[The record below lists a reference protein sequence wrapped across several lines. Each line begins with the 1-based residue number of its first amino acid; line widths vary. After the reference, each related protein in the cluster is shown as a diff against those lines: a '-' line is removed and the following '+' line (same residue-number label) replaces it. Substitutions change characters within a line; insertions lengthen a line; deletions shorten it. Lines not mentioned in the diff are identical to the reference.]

1 LTSAGAGS
9 FAKFYCIVY
18 SHYQGR
24 IIETPCEISFP
35 FSHDWA
41 TLSASVTSVI
51 GMVRGYTAFLE
62 IYNATG
68 DLYID
73 NVNIEHSGQN
83 WARDKY
89 CNDINQSFTKAFYQI
104 PKHWAAVDVPEG
116 AYFES
121 VYIDF

>member
-1 LTSAGAGS
+1 M
-9 FAKFYCIVY
+9 
-18 SHYQGR
+18 
-24 IIETPCEISFP
+24 
-35 FSHDWA
+35 
-41 TLSASVTSVI
+41 ASRRWREARVT
-51 GMVRGYTAFLE
+51 VRGYTAFLE

-68 DLYID
+68 DLFID

-104 PKHWAAVDVPEG
+104 PKHWAAVDVPDG

-121 VYIDF
+121 VYYN